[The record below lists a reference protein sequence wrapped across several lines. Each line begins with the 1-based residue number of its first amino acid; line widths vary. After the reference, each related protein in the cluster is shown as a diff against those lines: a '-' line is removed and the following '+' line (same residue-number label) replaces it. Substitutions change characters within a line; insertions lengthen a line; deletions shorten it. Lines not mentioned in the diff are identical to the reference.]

1 MAIGKTLGIAFQI
14 IQLIGILIFGLYI
27 VFNDMVITQIDY
39 AFIFGGILLIQL
51 NLLSAILIIFG
62 EDKPV
67 KAKKGSDVDYY

>member
-51 NLLSAILIIFG
+51 NLLSAILIIF
-62 EDKPV
+62 
-67 KAKKGSDVDYY
+67 